1 LILSSCIIIAY
12 TYIDHTV
19 FKKQFNSITVDSGLK
34 KIYRRESFFLDRLLF
49 AKETLLAIKENTHL
63 LNYAKKRQ
71 KKEEIELLFK
81 TIIKSD
87 TSIMQIRFIDE
98 KGMENIRYDRDK
110 QNQILHIKHLQDKS
124 SRHYFQKTKEVQNGI
139 VWFSKL
145 DLNIENGDLD
155 IPFNPTYRVSTPIII
170 DGTFHGI
177 VIINYFAQ
185 PIIEKLF
192 DSSMYDAIII
202 DEDGYI
208 IYHYDTQKS
217 WSKFQKNPFKIKEKY
232 LQLLNQTTYKGEDFA
247 FKVLDLPFENQMYL
261 ILQLSENNQKREHAF
276 YIKRA
281 IIVISSFILL
291 LSILIYFIFSRFE
304 KDKKRINKLNK
315 LKLKQEDI
323 IKQKAKMAA
332 MGEMIA
338 NIAHQWRQPL
348 SVLSLNVI
356 NLEIKLQ
363 KNKVDE
369 EFLKNYITNTDKT
382 IQNMNQTIK
391 DFSNFFEPTKEK
403 TFFTINNLIEEALH
417 IVHNS
422 FQESNLKVILNIK
435 QQYTI
440 FGYKGEL
447 LQVILNILNNTKDAI
462 LFNKQNKGV
471 ITIKVEEKS
480 EMIVIT
486 FEDDAGGIKDEIINR
501 IFEPY
506 FTTKFK
512 NQGTGIGLYMCKVII
527 EESMKGSLEIK
538 NYQNGVQCTIMIP
551 KD

>member
-1 LILSSCIIIAY
+1 
-12 TYIDHTV
+12 
-19 FKKQFNSITVDSGLK
+19 
-34 KIYRRESFFLDRLLF
+34 
-49 AKETLLAIKENTHL
+49 
-63 LNYAKKRQ
+63 
-71 KKEEIELLFK
+71 
-81 TIIKSD
+81 
-87 TSIMQIRFIDE
+87 
-98 KGMENIRYDRDK
+98 
-110 QNQILHIKHLQDKS
+110 
-124 SRHYFQKTKEVQNGI
+124 
-139 VWFSKL
+139 
-145 DLNIENGDLD
+145 
-155 IPFNPTYRVSTPIII
+155 
-170 DGTFHGI
+170 
-177 VIINYFAQ
+177 
-185 PIIEKLF
+185 
-192 DSSMYDAIII
+192 
-202 DEDGYI
+202 
-208 IYHYDTQKS
+208 
-217 WSKFQKNPFKIKEKY
+217 
-232 LQLLNQTTYKGEDFA
+232 
-247 FKVLDLPFENQMYL
+247 
-261 ILQLSENNQKREHAF
+261 
-276 YIKRA
+276 
-281 IIVISSFILL
+281 
-291 LSILIYFIFSRFE
+291 
-304 KDKKRINKLNK
+304 
-315 LKLKQEDI
+315 
-323 IKQKAKMAA
+323 
-332 MGEMIA
+332 MGEMRA